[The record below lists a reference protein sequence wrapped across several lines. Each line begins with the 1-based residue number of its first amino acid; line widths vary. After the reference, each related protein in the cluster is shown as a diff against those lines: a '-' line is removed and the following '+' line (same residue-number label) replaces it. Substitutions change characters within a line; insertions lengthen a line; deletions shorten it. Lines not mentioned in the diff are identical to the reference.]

1 MGCPICSEIPDFLR
15 ANTGRDER
23 LPDSVR
29 GLRSLELG
37 TREDL
42 LRCESCG
49 ALYVWEDDS
58 SWTGSGNND
67 EERVSRIPEPRAAI
81 VRACLDRGDA
91 SAAEVARGMEDGLL
105 SLPWL
110 EKTLAVEGMRK
121 RYPELARC
129 LFPRMVAELART
141 GDNDLRHVLA
151 TFTYEPMNAAAL
163 LEVLERTPPGKAEAL
178 FALLVADCR
187 KRLGRT

>member
-23 LPDSVR
+23 LPDTVR
-29 GLRSLELG
+29 ALRTLELG
-37 TREDL
+37 AREDL
-42 LRCESCG
+42 LRCATCG
-49 ALYVWEDDS
+49 AVYVWEDDS

-67 EERVSRIPEPRAAI
+67 EERVTRIPEPRATI
-81 VRACLDRGDA
+81 VRACLDRTDTG
-91 SAAEVARGMEDGLL
+91 AAEVARAIEDGLFA
-105 SLPWL
+105 LPWL
-110 EKTLAVEGMRK
+110 ERTLAIEGMRK

-141 GDNDLRHVLA
+141 GDNDFRHVVA

-163 LEVLERTPPGKAEAL
+163 LPVLERTPPGKAESL
-178 FALLVADCR
+178 FALLVEDCK
-187 KRLGRT
+187 KRLGRG